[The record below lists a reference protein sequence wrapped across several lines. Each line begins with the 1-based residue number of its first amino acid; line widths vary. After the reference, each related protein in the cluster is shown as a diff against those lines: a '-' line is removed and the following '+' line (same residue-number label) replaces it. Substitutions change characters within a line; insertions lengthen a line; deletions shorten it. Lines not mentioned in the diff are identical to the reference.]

1 MTTAELKAELRAER
15 DELCA
20 TFGFANRWTAM
31 IYQWCYDAG
40 FSDDG
45 SERELGDIAHDLRAF
60 VEGAKGVPSY
70 RLDGVDF
77 VQIALCLQID

>member
-40 FSDDG
+40 FCADGDDVP
-45 SERELGDIAHDLRAF
+45 LGETAHDIRAF
-60 VEGAKGVPSY
+60 VEGAKGVPAY
-70 RLDGVDF
+70 RLDNVDF
-77 VQIALCLQID
+77 VQIALCLRS